1 MPPILIRM
9 RGVFPGVH
17 FRGLPSF
24 LRRIRRR
31 EMMTHEITGFEIEPC
46 GNNRLLFRRVSEPR
60 HEYVF
65 EITARRIVLRATLPT
80 EDGMNRRE
88 ALDDAERSEEDAWK
102 AAEEFQRRT
111 FGETAG
117 PHRP

>member
-24 LRRIRRR
+24 LRKIRRR
-31 EMMTHEITGFEIEPC
+31 KKMTHEMTGFEIEPC
-46 GNNRLLFRRVSEPR
+46 GNNRLLFRRVNGPR
-60 HEYVF
+60 HEYIF
-65 EITARRIVLRATLPT
+65 EITARRIVLRATLPDET
-80 EDGMNRRE
+80 GLSRSD
-88 ALDDAERSEEDAWK
+88 ALDDAELAEEDAWK

-111 FGETAG
+111 FDDTPG
-117 PHRP
+117 PGG